1 MVFLFILDVI
11 TSVTLSIAVKCGTWV
26 VCKSANGL
34 YYIYKQIKPNN
45 TLIQNNEIIN
55 DKEYIILTREEYD
68 TLSSTQTIVTNQ
80 IDSTPITPDIN
91 ESPKNE

>member
-45 TLIQNNEIIN
+45 TLIQNQEIIS

-68 TLSSTQTIVTNQ
+68 NLSSTHTLVSEQ
-80 IDSTPITPDIN
+80 IDSTPIIADII